1 MDAAE
6 IRALAG
12 LLDEL
17 DYYQLLETKR
27 DVSTSELKQAY
38 YDLSRRF
45 HPDVMRHQP
54 SDLRA
59 SGERIAKRLTE
70 AWSVLRDP
78 RRRRAYDQKLSAGD
92 GVRIQLGEA
101 EAVAEKKSVEER
113 LGTTPNGRRYFTL
126 AHTDIDLIAS
136 VPTTVVLSACEVGRS
151 SVRWG
156 EEAIGMTR
164 IWLHAG
170 TAALAAYVGWYA
182 APDLRA

>member
-1 MDAAE
+1 VEAAE

-17 DYYQLLETKR
+17 DYYQLLETRR
-27 DVSTSELKQAY
+27 DVSTSELKRAY

-54 SDLRA
+54 NELRA

-78 RRRRAYDQKLSAGD
+78 RRRQAYDQKLTSGD
-92 GVRIQLGEA
+92 GVRIQLAEA
-101 EAVAEKKSVEER
+101 EAVADKKSVEER

-126 AHTDIDLIAS
+126 AHTDIDRGDLK
-136 VPTTVVLSACEVGRS
+136 SAARNLQMALTFEPANAYFKEKL
-151 SVRWG
+151 
-156 EEAIGMTR
+156 EEIKKQ
-164 IWLHAG
+164 
-170 TAALAAYVGWYA
+170 
-182 APDLRA
+182 LR

>member
-1 MDAAE
+1 VDAAE

-27 DVSTSELKQAY
+27 DVSTSELKRAY

-54 SDLRA
+54 AELRL

-78 RRRRAYDQKLSAGD
+78 RRRRAYDQKLGAGD
-92 GVRIQLGEA
+92 GVRIQLAEA
-101 EAVAEKKSVEER
+101 EAVADKKSVEER
-113 LGTTPNGRRYFTL
+113 LGSTPNGRRYFTL
-126 AHTDIDLIAS
+126 AHADIDRGDLK
-136 VPTTVVLSACEVGRS
+136 SAARNLQMALTFEPQNS
-151 SVRWG
+151 YYKEKL
-156 EEAIGMTR
+156 EE
-164 IWLHAG
+164 LKKQ
-170 TAALAAYVGWYA
+170 
-182 APDLRA
+182 LR

>member
-27 DVSTSELKQAY
+27 DVSTSELKKAY

-54 SDLRA
+54 SELRA

-101 EAVAEKKSVEER
+101 EAVADKKSVEER

-126 AHTDIDLIAS
+126 AHTDIDRGDLK
-136 VPTTVVLSACEVGRS
+136 SAARNLQMALTFEPQNAYYKGKL
-151 SVRWG
+151 
-156 EEAIGMTR
+156 EEIKKQ
-164 IWLHAG
+164 
-170 TAALAAYVGWYA
+170 
-182 APDLRA
+182 LR

>member
-17 DYYQLLETKR
+17 DYYQLLETPR
-27 DVSTSELKQAY
+27 DVSTSELKRAY

-54 SDLRA
+54 DELRGA
-59 SGERIAKRLTE
+59 AERIAKRLTE

-78 RRRRAYDQKLSAGD
+78 RRRRAYDQKLGAGD
-92 GVRIQLGEA
+92 GVRIQLAEA

-126 AHTDIDLIAS
+126 AHTDIDRGDLK
-136 VPTTVVLSACEVGRS
+136 SAARNLQMALTFEPANAYFKEKL
-151 SVRWG
+151 
-156 EEAIGMTR
+156 EEIKKQ
-164 IWLHAG
+164 
-170 TAALAAYVGWYA
+170 
-182 APDLRA
+182 LR

>member
-54 SDLRA
+54 SELRA

-126 AHTDIDLIAS
+126 AHTDIDRGDLK
-136 VPTTVVLSACEVGRS
+136 SAARNLQMALTFEPQNAYYKGKL
-151 SVRWG
+151 
-156 EEAIGMTR
+156 EEIKKQ
-164 IWLHAG
+164 
-170 TAALAAYVGWYA
+170 
-182 APDLRA
+182 LR

>member
-1 MDAAE
+1 VDAAE

-27 DVSTSELKQAY
+27 DVSTSELKKAY

-126 AHTDIDLIAS
+126 AHTDIDRGDLK
-136 VPTTVVLSACEVGRS
+136 SAARNLQMALTFEPQNAYYKGKL
-151 SVRWG
+151 
-156 EEAIGMTR
+156 EEIKKQ
-164 IWLHAG
+164 
-170 TAALAAYVGWYA
+170 
-182 APDLRA
+182 LR

>member
-1 MDAAE
+1 VDAAE

-54 SDLRA
+54 SELRA

-126 AHTDIDLIAS
+126 AHTDIDRGDLK
-136 VPTTVVLSACEVGRS
+136 SAARNLQMALTFEPQNAYYKGKL
-151 SVRWG
+151 
-156 EEAIGMTR
+156 EEIKKQ
-164 IWLHAG
+164 
-170 TAALAAYVGWYA
+170 
-182 APDLRA
+182 LR

>member
-1 MDAAE
+1 VEAAE

-17 DYYQLLETKR
+17 DYYQLLETRR
-27 DVSTSELKQAY
+27 DVSTSELKRAY

-54 SDLRA
+54 NELRA

-78 RRRRAYDQKLSAGD
+78 RRRQAYDQKLSSGD
-92 GVRIQLGEA
+92 GVRIQLAEA
-101 EAVAEKKSVEER
+101 EAVADKKSVEDR

-126 AHTDIDLIAS
+126 AHTDIDRGDLK
-136 VPTTVVLSACEVGRS
+136 SAARNLQMALTFEPANS
-151 SVRWG
+151 YFKEKL
-156 EEAIGMTR
+156 EEIKKQ
-164 IWLHAG
+164 
-170 TAALAAYVGWYA
+170 
-182 APDLRA
+182 LR

>member
-27 DVSTSELKQAY
+27 DVSTSELKKAY

-126 AHTDIDLIAS
+126 AHTDIDRGDLK
-136 VPTTVVLSACEVGRS
+136 SAARNLQMALTFEPQNAYYKGKL
-151 SVRWG
+151 
-156 EEAIGMTR
+156 EEIKKQ
-164 IWLHAG
+164 
-170 TAALAAYVGWYA
+170 
-182 APDLRA
+182 LR